1 MVNGYHTI
9 IWDWNG
15 TLLDDSW
22 LAVEIM
28 DKMLKSRNMPGL
40 SIERYQEL
48 FDFPVKDYYANLGF
62 DFNVESFE
70 MVGTEFIEKYD
81 ARRFECKLRF
91 KAIDLLKNI
100 KESSLRQFVLS
111 ARNHKQLDEELDFH
125 QIHKYFNHFSGLSDN
140 YANGKLQLGMQL
152 IKLQNIDVA
161 KTLMIGDTLHDFEVA
176 QALGIDCILLE
187 GGHQSENRLKAVN
200 VKIVRGLDELING

>member
-22 LAVEIM
+22 LAVEVM
-28 DKMLKSRNMPGL
+28 DKMLKDRDMPGL
-40 SIERYQEL
+40 SVERYQDL

-62 DFNVESFE
+62 DFNIEPFE
-70 MVGTEFIEKYD
+70 IVGTEFIEKYD
-81 ARRFECKLRF
+81 AQRYDCKLRF
-91 KAIDLLKNI
+91 KAIDLLKKI
-100 KESSLRQFVLS
+100 KESGLRQFILS

-125 QIHKYFNHFSGLSDN
+125 HIHKYFNHFAGLSDN
-140 YANGKLQLGMQL
+140 YANGKLQLGIQL
-152 IKLQNIDVA
+152 IKSQDIDIT

-176 QALGIDCILLE
+176 QALGIDCVLVE
-187 GGHQSENRLKAVN
+187 GGHQSANRLKSCKTMVI
-200 VKIVRGLDELING
+200 KELGILIS

>member
-1 MVNGYHTI
+1 MVSGYNTI

-22 LAVEIM
+22 LAVEVM
-28 DKMLKSRNMPGL
+28 DKMLKNRKMPGL
-40 SIERYQEL
+40 SVERYQEL

-62 DFNVESFE
+62 DFKIEPFE
-70 MVGTEFIEKYD
+70 IVGTEFIEKYD

-100 KESSLRQFVLS
+100 KESGLRQFVLS

-125 QIHKYFNHFSGLSDN
+125 QIHKYLNHFSGLSDN
-140 YANGKLQLGMQL
+140 YANGKIQLGIQL
-152 IKLQNIDVA
+152 IKLQNIDIT

-176 QALGIDCILLE
+176 QALGIDCVLVE
-187 GGHQSENRLKAVN
+187 GGHQSANKLKISKTN
-200 VKIVRGLDELING
+200 VIKELSEIMD